1 MAQERGL
8 PIAEVAES
16 GPGLAFIAYPRA
28 VALMPWPQFW
38 AVCFFFMVL
47 LLGLDSCFVGMEAII
62 TATTD
67 MYVSFWILF
76 HLFAKNSYPSYRK
89 GRKRQLLLVGIVL
102 VSFCIGLT
110 MCFQVFISR
119 HTHILMRLKNGIYV
133 FTLFDYYGAS
143 GICLLWLCLSQCIAI
158 GWIYGGERFWQNCSK
173 VKVNF

>member
-1 MAQERGL
+1 MVFNGHLTIMVIQVPTTSLTKTFTKTSGFSLHLILVKTVNVSLFYGSLGTSFVSGFAIFAILGFMAQERGL

-67 MYVSFWILF
+67 MYVIFKKS
-76 HLFAKNSYPSYRK
+76 
-89 GRKRQLLLVGIVL
+89 
-102 VSFCIGLT
+102 
-110 MCFQVFISR
+110 
-119 HTHILMRLKNGIYV
+119 
-133 FTLFDYYGAS
+133 
-143 GICLLWLCLSQCIAI
+143 
-158 GWIYGGERFWQNCSK
+158 
-173 VKVNF
+173 